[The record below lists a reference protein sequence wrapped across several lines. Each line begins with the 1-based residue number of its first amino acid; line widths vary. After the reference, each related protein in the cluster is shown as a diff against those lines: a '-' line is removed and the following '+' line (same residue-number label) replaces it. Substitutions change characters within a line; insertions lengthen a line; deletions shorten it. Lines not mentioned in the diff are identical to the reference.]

1 MNCPSCGGE
10 YADWAQKCPYCGTVN
25 EAADEKLYL
34 EHLEQIR
41 QRLDNVDEEAEQAYK
56 KDIGSSVGRIGRTAL
71 AVLAAV
77 LLVSALA
84 VGVSAV
90 SSRRTEAKNIRQSE
104 WENEEFAVLD
114 AWYASGEFEE
124 IIKEDERLFL
134 SNSDYY
140 LYNWPHYN
148 FVFDYWMSYHTLQAN
163 LENWAE
169 CSKDEVSLSNSLYC
183 AAMLKYGA
191 KEDVLKRLTEAQK
204 YSGRFGLTEE
214 EALKVREFGAL
225 ADVLFRDKLGWSEET
240 AAAFLDE
247 AVTNDYVKISVC
259 DKRAEELIK
268 EGRT

>member
-41 QRLDNVDEEAEQAYK
+41 QRLDSVDEEAEQAYK
-56 KDIGSSVGRIGRTAL
+56 KDIGSSVGRIGKIAL

-77 LLVSALA
+77 MLISALA
-84 VGVSAV
+84 VGISAV
-90 SSRRTEAKNIRQSE
+90 SKRRTEAENIRQSE

-114 AWYASGEFEE
+114 TWYAAGEFEK
-124 IIKEDERLFL
+124 IIKEEERLFL
-134 SNSDYY
+134 SDSDYS

-148 FVFDYWMSYHTLQAN
+148 FVFDYWMPYNTLQAN

-169 CSKDEVSLSNSLYC
+169 CRIDKFSLSDSLYY
-183 AAMLKYGA
+183 AALLKYGTR
-191 KEDVLKRLTEAQK
+191 EDVLKRLTEAQK
-204 YSGRFGLTEE
+204 YNGRYGLSEE
-214 EALKVREFGAL
+214 EALKAREFGAP
-225 ADVLFRDKLGWSEET
+225 ADGLFRDKLGWGEET

-247 AVTNDYVKISVC
+247 AVSDDYVKISVC
-259 DKRAEELIK
+259 DELAEKLIK